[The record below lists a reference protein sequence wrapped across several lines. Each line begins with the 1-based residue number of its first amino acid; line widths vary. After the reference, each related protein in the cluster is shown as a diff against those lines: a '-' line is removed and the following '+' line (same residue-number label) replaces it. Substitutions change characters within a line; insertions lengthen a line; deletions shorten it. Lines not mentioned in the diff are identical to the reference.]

1 MKHKIV
7 LYKKPRT
14 QRIKEAI
21 EEEIKHERESLGM
34 TGKWSLNQISQ
45 AKIDDSRSAKNLV
58 QSFWER
64 EEKSLHNFDE

>member
-1 MKHKIV
+1 MYFEIEPLKILNVRVDMKHKIV

-34 TGKWSLNQISQ
+34 TGK
-45 AKIDDSRSAKNLV
+45 
-58 QSFWER
+58 
-64 EEKSLHNFDE
+64 